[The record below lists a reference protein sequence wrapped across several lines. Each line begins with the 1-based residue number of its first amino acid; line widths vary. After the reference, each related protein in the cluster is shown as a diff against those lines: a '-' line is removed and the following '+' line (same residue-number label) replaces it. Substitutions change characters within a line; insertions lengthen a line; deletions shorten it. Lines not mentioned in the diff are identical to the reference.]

1 MNRDDS
7 SSTPLIVGSG
17 KFTFQ
22 DPAGI
27 SVGLPNDMRKRQSMR
42 KMCQN
47 SNLLRFLSTSAL
59 WRSDTDADADSET
72 GVRVVRFGCCCCCC
86 CCSGSLGLSVGVS
99 STVKYPS
106 AFDIRHAWPNAFQDR
121 SVLQPS
127 KDIEIY

>member
-27 SVGLPNDMRKRQSMR
+27 SVGLPNDRRKRQSTR

-59 WRSDTDADADSET
+59 WRSDSEVAPGA
-72 GVRVVRFGCCCCCC
+72 GVGAVRCGC
-86 CCSGSLGLSVGVS
+86 SEWLERSVDVS
-99 STVKYPS
+99 ST
-106 AFDIRHAWPNAFQDR
+106 A
-121 SVLQPS
+121 
-127 KDIEIY
+127 